1 MSEKKRRRAFS
12 RGYKLAV
19 VARLEAGESPTALS
33 RELGIR
39 ATLLS
44 DWRRCFRLGGADRLR
59 GAGRPT
65 KAEAL
70 AAVVGPAVDLTDAN
84 RKIGELERKLGRQEL
99 ELDFFGRAL
108 QRIEGSRRPNDGLGG
123 TASSP
128 TSKR

>member
-1 MSEKKRRRAFS
+1 MSKKCRRSFS

-33 RELGIR
+33 RELGVKR
-39 ATLLS
+39 ELLS
-44 DWRRCFRLGGADRLR
+44 DWRRLVRLGGADRLR

-70 AAVVGPAVDLTDAN
+70 ALALGPATDLGDAN
-84 RKIGELERKLGRQEL
+84 RRIGELERRLGQKEL

-108 QRIEGSRRPNDGLGG
+108 QRIEGTRRPNDGLGV

>member
-19 VARLEAGESPTALS
+19 VARLEAGESPAALS
-33 RELGIR
+33 RELGVR

-44 DWRRCFRLGGADRLR
+44 DWRRLFRFGGADRLR
-59 GAGRPT
+59 GSGRPT

-70 AAVVGPAVDLTDAN
+70 ALARGPALDLADAN

-108 QRIEGSRRPNDGLGG
+108 QRIEGSRQPNDGPGG

>member
-1 MSEKKRRRAFS
+1 MSKKRRRAFS
-12 RGYKLAV
+12 RGYKLAA

-33 RELGIR
+33 RELGVKR
-39 ATLLS
+39 ELLC
-44 DWRRCFRLGGADRLR
+44 DWRRLFRLGGADRLR

-65 KAEAL
+65 KAETL
-70 AAVVGPAVDLTDAN
+70 AAALGPAVDLADAN

-108 QRIEGSRRPNDGLGG
+108 QRIEGSRQPKDGLGAM
-123 TASSP
+123 ASSP